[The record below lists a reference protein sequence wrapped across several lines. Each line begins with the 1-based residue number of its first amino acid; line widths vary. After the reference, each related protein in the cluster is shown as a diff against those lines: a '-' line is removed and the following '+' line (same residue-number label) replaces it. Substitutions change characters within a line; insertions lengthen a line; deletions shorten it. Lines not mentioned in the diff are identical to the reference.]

1 MEAFLVYCTVLGY
14 IIPLLI
20 GWAGFN
26 KANKKNRSP
35 LMWGIICWLT
45 GLIGYIVLC
54 CSSTLDY
61 DEELGFVTEDDT
73 LGSVMMVLTFVWAA
87 FLLWIFYGNGVKALG
102 F

>member
-1 MEAFLVYCTVLGY
+1 MEAFLVYCTALGY

-26 KANKKNRSP
+26 KAKKKNRSP

-45 GLIGYIVLC
+45 GLMGYIVLS

-73 LGSVMMVLTFVWAA
+73 LGSVMMGLALLWAA
-87 FLLWIFYGNGVKALG
+87 FLLWILYGNGIKALG
-102 F
+102 Y